1 MYIDAMESAG
11 EMTGSIFGRE
21 KSGRQGIM
29 GAQDKTE
36 KVLRNI
42 HVLFSKA
49 EPYQGSKQKVIVDKN
64 EVMDLLKELNGCM
77 YDMMEEHEL
86 TKRSRDAAEREARK
100 KQDDLIFE
108 ASRNAEDIYAASI
121 MYTDNAL
128 SKIGELMKQAASDME
143 QVYREL
149 DRQMKKERQEVKSNQ
164 LDLKAQLQE
173 LIDTQK
179 YLRLIEDENRRLVK
193 EKEKHQE
200 NGRDMA
206 EKSPYAGIKPEI
218 RINKEYFAQAGIPFS
233 GEEEKESEAERD
245 SEAETDLKRTAELS
259 RELDED
265 YFRWKEGKEGGAEK
279 KDKGF
284 SLFGRKFNK

>member
-1 MYIDAMESAG
+1 
-11 EMTGSIFGRE
+11 
-21 KSGRQGIM
+21 M
-29 GAQDKTE
+29 GAQDRTE
-36 KVLRNI
+36 KVLRDI

-86 TKRSRDAAEREARK
+86 TVRSRDKAEREAKK
-100 KQDDLIFE
+100 KQDDMVFE

-121 MYTDNAL
+121 MYTDGAL
-128 SKIGELMKQAASDME
+128 SRIGDLMKQAAADTEKIYQELE
-143 QVYREL
+143 QKL
-149 DRQMKKERQEVKSNQ
+149 KKEQQEVKSNQ

-179 YLRLIEDENRRLVK
+179 YLRLIEDENRRLAK
-193 EKEKHQE
+193 EKEKEQSGGKE
-200 NGRDMA
+200 PA

-218 RINKEYFAQAGIPFS
+218 RINKEYFAQAGIPL
-233 GEEEKESEAERD
+233 EEEETQEEED
-245 SEAETDLKRTAELS
+245 SQSETDLKRTAELS

-265 YFRWKEGKEGGAEK
+265 YFRWKEEQEGEGAEEKKGKE
-279 KDKGF
+279 KGF
-284 SLFGRKFNK
+284 SLFGKKFTI

>member
-1 MYIDAMESAG
+1 
-11 EMTGSIFGRE
+11 
-21 KSGRQGIM
+21 M

-36 KVLRNI
+36 KVLRDI
-42 HVLFSKA
+42 HVLFSRA

-86 TKRSRDAAEREARK
+86 TKRSRDAADREARK
-100 KQDDLIFE
+100 KRDDMAFE

-128 SKIGELMKQAASDME
+128 SRIGDLMKQAASDME
-143 QVYREL
+143 RVYREL
-149 DRQMKKERQEVKSNQ
+149 ESQMKKEQQEVKSNQ

-179 YLRLIEDENRRLVK
+179 YLRLIEEENHRLAK
-193 EKEKHQE
+193 EKEKEKQQE
-200 NGRDMA
+200 NGQNA
-206 EKSPYAGIKPEI
+206 VEKSPYAGIKPEI
-218 RINKEYFAQAGIPFS
+218 RINKEYFAQAGIPFNE
-233 GEEEKESEAERD
+233 GEETEEEVEQD
-245 SEAETDLKRTAELS
+245 SETETDLKRTAELS

-265 YFRWKEGKEGGAEK
+265 YFRWKEEQEGSAQKKE
-279 KDKGF
+279 KGF
-284 SLFGRKFNK
+284 SLFGKKFNI